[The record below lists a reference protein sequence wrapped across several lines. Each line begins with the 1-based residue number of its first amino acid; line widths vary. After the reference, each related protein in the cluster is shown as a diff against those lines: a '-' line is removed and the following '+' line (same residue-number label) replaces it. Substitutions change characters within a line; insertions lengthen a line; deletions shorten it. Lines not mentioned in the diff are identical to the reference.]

1 MDYYGSMKLIHRHV
15 RRATLATILLSS
27 VWLPAASAATADQSN
42 ELRDKAMAM
51 VNTQKTAELFY
62 EVLLGE
68 LNASGGDPGTAYAL
82 MLDAARKTQD
92 AALYRRAADIALQS
106 RSGDSALVATRA
118 WKQALPQDRDANRY
132 ELQILLALGRIAETA
147 EPLKQELAQS
157 SVLAKT
163 VALATIPPLY
173 ARAPDRKLA
182 ADVVEQALASE
193 LANPDTAAAAYT
205 AVGRLRLASGNLPAA
220 MAAARSA
227 QEKDPLAEGP
237 AILALE
243 TMGPDNPL
251 AEPIVRKYL
260 ANKSSL
266 ATVRL
271 AYARALA
278 GNQRYN
284 DAAQQIGLVTNEQP
298 DLADAWLLKG
308 SLQAQQDQFQD
319 AEKSLQTY
327 LTLDEQKKQADG
339 QSRGRVQALLLLSQ
353 LAEKRKDFSGAEK
366 WLEQIDNT
374 DALLEVQMRRASL
387 LATQGKLEEA
397 RAVIHN
403 LPTATAEQRRTAL
416 SAEVQLLRDAK
427 QYQPAYDLLA
437 AAVAKNPKDGDLVYE
452 QAMLA
457 DKMGRTADMER
468 LLRGLIASHPDYH
481 HAYNAL
487 GYSLAD
493 RGVQLPE
500 ARALI
505 QKALESAPDD
515 PFINDSLAWVEFR
528 LGNLTEAVRILEIAY
543 KARPDAEIAAHLGEV
558 LWSAGNK
565 SRAVA
570 IWKEGLQRSAD
581 NETLLET
588 LKRLKVK
595 L

>member
-1 MDYYGSMKLIHRHV
+1 MDYYGSMKMIHRQV
-15 RRATLATILLSS
+15 RCATVAALLLSS
-27 VWLPAASAATADQSN
+27 LCWPAVSTAAGKSDD
-42 ELRDKAMAM
+42 LREKALAMADTRR
-51 VNTQKTAELFY
+51 NAELFY

-68 LNASGGDPGTAYAL
+68 LNASDGDPGTAYAL
-82 MLDAARKTQD
+82 ILDAARKTQD
-92 AALYRRAADIALQS
+92 PALYKRAADIALQS

-118 WKQALPQDRDANRY
+118 WKQALPQDREANRY
-132 ELQILLALGRIAETA
+132 ELQILLDLGRIAETA
-147 EPLKQELAQS
+147 GPLQQELAQS
-157 SVLAKT
+157 SLLAKT

-182 ADVVEQALASE
+182 ADVVEQAIASE

-205 AVGRLRLASGNLPAA
+205 AVGRLRLAAGNLPAA
-220 MAAARSA
+220 LEAARRA
-227 QEKDPLAEGP
+227 QDKDPLAEGP
-237 AILALE
+237 ALLALE

-260 ANKSSL
+260 DTKSPL

-278 GNQRYN
+278 GNQRYT
-284 DAAQQIGLVTNEQP
+284 DAAQQLTIVTQQQP
-298 DLADAWLLKG
+298 DLADAWLLKA
-308 SLQAQQDQFQD
+308 SLQMQQDQLQE

-327 LTLDEQKKQADG
+327 LALDDQKKQPDA

-353 LAEKRKDFSGAEK
+353 LAEKRKDFAGAEK
-366 WLEQIDNT
+366 WLAQIDNT
-374 DALLEVQMRRASL
+374 DELLDVQLRRASL
-387 LATQGKLEEA
+387 LASQGKLDEA
-397 RAVIHN
+397 RATIHT
-403 LPTATAEQRRTAL
+403 LPTATAAQRRTAL
-416 SAEVQLLRDAK
+416 MAEVQLLRDAK
-427 QYQPAYDLLA
+427 QYQAAYDLLA
-437 AAVAKNPKDGDLVYE
+437 TASTQNPKDGDLVYE

-468 LLRGLIASHPDYH
+468 LLRSLIASHPDYH

-505 QKALESAPDD
+505 QKALESAPND

-528 LGNLTEAVRILEIAY
+528 MGNLPEAVRILETAY

-558 LWSAGNK
+558 LWSSGQK
-565 SRAVA
+565 DRAIA

-588 LKRLKVK
+588 LKRLKVPR
-595 L
+595 

>member
-15 RRATLATILLSS
+15 RRATVATLVLSS
-27 VWLPAASAATADQSN
+27 LWIPAAHAQTTD
-42 ELRDKAMAM
+42 LRGRAMAM
-51 VNTQKTAELFY
+51 ANTQRNVELFY

-68 LNASGGDPGTAYAL
+68 LNATGGDPGTAYAL

-92 AALYRRAADIALQS
+92 PALYRRAADIALQS

-118 WKQALPQDRDANRY
+118 WKQALPEDRDANRY

-147 EPLKQELAQS
+147 GPLQQELAQS

-173 ARAPDRKLA
+173 ARAPDKKLA
-182 ADVVEQALASE
+182 ADVVEQALANE
-193 LANPDTAAAAYT
+193 LANPDTAAAALT

-220 MAAARSA
+220 LAAARQA

-243 TMGPDNPL
+243 AMGPDNPL

-260 ANKSSL
+260 ENKSAL
-266 ATVRL
+266 PAVRM
-271 AYARALA
+271 AYARALV
-278 GNQRYN
+278 GNQRYS
-284 DAAQQIGLVTNEQP
+284 DAAQQINMVTTAQP
-298 DLADAWLLKG
+298 DLADAWLLRG
-308 SLQAQQDQFQD
+308 SLLAQQDQLQD

-327 LTLDEQKKQADG
+327 LTLDDQKAQADG
-339 QSRGRVQALLLLSQ
+339 QSRGRVRALLLLSQ
-353 LAEKRKDFSGAEK
+353 LAEKRKDFASAEK
-366 WLEQIDNT
+366 WIGQIDST
-374 DALLEVQMRRASL
+374 DELVEVQLRRASL
-387 LATQGKLEEA
+387 LATQGKLDEA
-397 RAVIHN
+397 RAVIHT
-403 LPTATAEQRRTAL
+403 LPTTTPEQKRTAL
-416 SAEVQLLRDAK
+416 MAEVQLLRDAK
-427 QYQPAYDLLA
+427 QFQPAYDLLA
-437 AAVAKNPKDGDLVYE
+437 AASAKAPKDGDLVYE

-493 RGVQLPE
+493 RGVQLSE

-528 LGNLTEAVRILEIAY
+528 LGNLPEAVRILEIAY
-543 KARPDAEIAAHLGEV
+543 KTRPDAEIAAHLGEV

-565 SRAVA
+565 DRAVA
-570 IWKEGLQRSAD
+570 VWKEALQRSAD

-588 LKRLKVK
+588 IKRLKVP